1 MGEFGLQ
8 WFRTNMAHGPLHEQ
22 LFIFYVMPFLGLLR
36 RWNPVSIFRAALL
49 QLSHQC
55 CVI

>member
-36 RWNPVSIFRAALL
+36 KWNPVSIFRAALL
-49 QLSHQC
+49 HS
-55 CVI
+55 